1 MEFTRP
7 SVGGFFIFHRRFFLT
22 SLHLPFTLS
31 FVSREMYQKALRVA
45 KKELQALLKERADLD
60 TRISQLKQTVTNLA
74 VLTGESSALEDPA
87 ADPSEGISNGIRRAL
102 FTSSVPLTPPQIR
115 DALVKAGF
123 SMEYSSVLTVIHNT
137 LKRLEKQG
145 EVVQTPSGW
154 TVKK

>member
-1 MEFTRP
+1 M
-7 SVGGFFIFHRRFFLT
+7 
-22 SLHLPFTLS
+22 
-31 FVSREMYQKALRVA
+31 SREMYQKALRVA

-60 TRISQLKQTVTNLA
+60 IRITQLKQTVTNLA
-74 VLTGESSALEDPA
+74 VLTGETSELEDTS
-87 ADPSEGISNGIRRAL
+87 DPNEGISNGIRRVL

-123 SMEYSSVLTVIHNT
+123 SMDYSSVLTVIHNT

-145 EVVQTPSGW
+145 EVTQTPSGW